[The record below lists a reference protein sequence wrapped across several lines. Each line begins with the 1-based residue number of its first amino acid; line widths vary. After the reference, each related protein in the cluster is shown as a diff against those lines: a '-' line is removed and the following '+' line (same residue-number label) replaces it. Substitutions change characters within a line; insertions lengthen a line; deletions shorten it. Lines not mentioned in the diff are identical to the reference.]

1 MLIFGPVV
9 VLTGSVSGFACTV
22 APWLAGVSVWY
33 ASV

>member
-1 MLIFGPVV
+1 VT
-9 VLTGSVSGFACTV
+9 TGSVSGFACTV